1 MESFPNIFGHPHE
14 LIVCRG
20 WRSALCH
27 KVANGLC
34 DVTETEQERYWGTPD
49 EVFQRERLQSGKMH
63 HDVGE

>member
-1 MESFPNIFGHPHE
+1 MERLHDVFDDPHE
-14 LIVCRG
+14 LVIRRG
-20 WRSALCH
+20 RDHALRH

-49 EVFQRERLQSGKMH
+49 EVFQRERLSSSKLR